1 MKRYLFALASLLMVL
16 GVISCSTSTGAAGNK
31 EKQSSREFTELID
44 RLRMEPGLNISG
56 GAGDYTILLRGA
68 RSTTGDNSPLYVVN
82 GNPVGT
88 NYNTVSSSINVYDVK
103 DINVLSASQASSRY
117 GGRGSNGVIE
127 ITLK

>member
-1 MKRYLFALASLLMVL
+1 MIIAGAM
-16 GVISCSTSTGAAGNK
+16 SCSTSTGAAGNM
-31 EKQSSREFTELID
+31 EKQSSKEFTELID

-68 RSTTGDNSPLYVVN
+68 RSTSGENSPLYVVN
-82 GNPVGT
+82 GNPLGT
-88 NYNTVSSSINVYDVK
+88 NYNTVASSINVYDIT